1 MERLIALS
9 GPLRNASYAVRR
21 GVRAFSRSLRP
32 GLILWVLGAAFS
44 PSLALASAS
53 PDSGQMTPAQRQY
66 EAAIDAIERGE
77 LRQFRRLKAKL
88 RDYPLYPYLDYRD
101 FTRNLSEKSPTSVT
115 NFIQRYTTMPFA
127 NSLRA
132 DYLTLLANR
141 KDWDTLVAFQPDV
154 PRGERYQCQYYYAHS
169 QAGNRALAR
178 SGAKSL
184 YLSGQSVDSACDPL
198 FDYLSEQK
206 QLNGDLILRRML
218 LTFEGRNRS
227 LMHYLQDQLPNTHQ
241 AVGKQVIDLYDKP
254 EQVADFSKRSKV
266 TPFNQKLTRLAFER
280 LARKDEAQAI
290 RYFRRTVEGQHYDK
304 GERQA
309 IADYLIGQLM
319 NDDEPALAGWR
330 DRMLRQ
336 SDDDGLLERRFRLAL
351 VEGDWHVLN
360 QWLSLLSDEAKQSL
374 KWRYWQA
381 RIQLELGDSHAANK
395 AFETLLGERNFY
407 SVAAAQHLEKPIHIP
422 SRTAVLKEA
431 GLMPVN
437 DVLAR
442 VDELIA
448 LDKIYAAKREWYYVL
463 QRASDEQIALLA
475 AYANKQHWYHLAV
488 QATIA
493 GKMWDHLSL
502 RFPLA
507 HQWWFEFFSRE
518 RGVDK
523 TTLMALSRQESAFF
537 TRAVSHVG
545 ARGLMQLM
553 PRTARETS
561 RRLGFDY
568 QGPASLSDPGVN
580 IRLGSGYLK
589 MMLDRFD
596 SNRVLAF
603 AAYNAGPH
611 RVSRWLARSKGHMD
625 AIAFIESIPF
635 YETRHYVQNVLMFDI
650 YYRQLLGEPVQF
662 LRAHELA
669 QRY

>member
-1 MERLIALS
+1 MERFIALS
-9 GPLRNASYAVRR
+9 GPIKSAYRAAFRHA
-21 GVRAFSRSLRP
+21 RAFFPVWVSGFVLISSLSVP
-32 GLILWVLGAAFS
+32 MVE
-44 PSLALASAS
+44 ASAS
-53 PDSGQMTPAQRQY
+53 PDSRQMTPHQRQY
-66 EAAIDAIERGE
+66 EAAIDAIESGD
-77 LRQFRRLKAKL
+77 LHQFQRLKAQL

-101 FTRNLSEKSPTSVT
+101 FTRNLSKKPHHAVT
-115 NFIQRYTTMPFA
+115 NFIQRYSTMPFA

-132 DYLTLLANR
+132 DYLTLLADR
-141 KDWDTLVAFQPDV
+141 GDWKTLIAFQSDV
-154 PRGERYQCQYYYAHS
+154 PRGDRYQCQYYYAHS
-169 QAGNRALAR
+169 QAGNQALAR

-184 YLSGQSVDSACDPL
+184 YLSGQSVDSSCNDL
-198 FDYLSEQK
+198 FDFLSEQG
-206 QLNGDLILRRML
+206 LLTGDLILQRML
-218 LTFEGRNRS
+218 LTFDARNRS
-227 LMHYLQDQLPNTHQ
+227 LMRYLLRQLPEADR
-241 AVGKQVIDLYDKP
+241 AVGKQVLDLYDQP
-254 EQVADFSKRSKV
+254 ENVADFSKRSYV

-290 RYFRRTVEGQHYDK
+290 RHFRRTVEGQHYDK
-304 GERQA
+304 RERQD

-336 SDDDGLLERRFRLAL
+336 SHDDGLLERRFRLAL
-351 VEGDWHVLN
+351 IESDWHALD
-360 QWLSLLSDEAKQSL
+360 QWRALLSEAAQQSL

-381 RIQLELGDSHAANK
+381 RIKLELGDSASANQ
-395 AFETLLGERNFY
+395 AFASMLGERNFY
-407 SVAAAQHLEKPIHIP
+407 SVAAAQHLDKPISIP

-431 GLMPVN
+431 GLMPIN

-442 VDELIA
+442 VNELIA

-475 AYANKQHWYHLAV
+475 AYANKKHWYHFAV

-553 PRTARETS
+553 PGTARETS
-561 RRLGFDY
+561 RQLGFDY

-596 SNRVLAF
+596 SNRILAF

-611 RVSRWLARSKGHMD
+611 RVSRWLERSQGHMD

-662 LRAHELA
+662 LSAHELA

>member
-1 MERLIALS
+1 MERFIAVS
-9 GPLRNASYAVRR
+9 GPLKSACRAAFHHA
-21 GVRAFSRSLRP
+21 RAFFPLLVSGVVLISSLSVP
-32 GLILWVLGAAFS
+32 MAE
-44 PSLALASAS
+44 ASAS
-53 PDSGQMTPAQRQY
+53 PGSGQMTPQQRQY
-66 EAAIDAIERGE
+66 EAAIDAIERGD
-77 LRQFRRLKAKL
+77 LHQFHRLKAQL

-101 FTRNLSEKSPTSVT
+101 FTRNLAKKSHTSVT
-115 NFIQRYTTMPFA
+115 NFIQRYATMPFA

-132 DYLTLLANR
+132 DYLTLLADR
-141 KDWDTLVAFQPDV
+141 RDWKTLVAFQPDV

-169 QAGNRALAR
+169 QAGNQALAR

-184 YLSGQSVDSACDPL
+184 YLSGQSVDDRCDPL
-198 FDYLSEQK
+198 FGFLSEQG
-206 QLNGDLILRRML
+206 LLTGDLILQRML
-218 LTFEGRNRS
+218 LTFEARNRN
-227 LMHYLQDQLPNTHQ
+227 LMRYLLRQLPDSDG
-241 AVGKQVIDLYDKP
+241 AVGEQVLDLYDQP
-254 EQVADFSKRSKV
+254 EQVADFSKRSRV
-266 TPFNQKLTRLAFER
+266 TPFNQKLTRLTFER

-290 RYFRRTVEGQHYDK
+290 RHFRRSVEGQHYDER
-304 GERQA
+304 ERQE

-336 SDDDGLLERRFRLAL
+336 SSDDGLLERRFRLAL
-351 VEGDWHVLN
+351 VEGDWYALN

-381 RIQLELGDSHAANK
+381 RLKLELGDSTSANQ
-395 AFETLLGERNFY
+395 AFATMLGERNFY
-407 SVAAAQHLEKPIHIP
+407 SVAAAQHLDKPIAIP
-422 SRTAVLKEA
+422 SRTAVLREA

-448 LDKIYAAKREWYYVL
+448 LDKVYAAKREWYYVL

-475 AYANKQHWYHLAV
+475 AYANKNHWYHLAV

-493 GKMWDHLSL
+493 GKMWDHLPL

-561 RRLGFDY
+561 RQLGFDY

-596 SNRVLAF
+596 SNRILAF

-611 RVSRWLARSKGHMD
+611 RVTRWLERSQGHMD

-662 LRAHELA
+662 LSAHELA

>member
-1 MERLIALS
+1 MVE
-9 GPLRNASYAVRR
+9 
-21 GVRAFSRSLRP
+21 
-32 GLILWVLGAAFS
+32 
-44 PSLALASAS
+44 ASAS
-53 PDSGQMTPAQRQY
+53 PDSRQMTPHQRQY
-66 EAAIDAIERGE
+66 EAAIDAIERGD
-77 LRQFRRLKAKL
+77 LHKFHRLKAQL

-101 FTRNLSEKSPTSVT
+101 FTRNLAKKSHTSVT
-115 NFIQRYTTMPFA
+115 NFIQRYSTMPFA

-132 DYLTLLANR
+132 DYLTLLADR
-141 KDWDTLVAFQPDV
+141 GDWKTLVAFQPDV

-169 QAGNRALAR
+169 QAGNQALAR

-184 YLSGQSVDSACDPL
+184 YLSGQSVNDRCDLL
-198 FDYLSEQK
+198 FDFLSEQG
-206 QLNGDLILRRML
+206 LLTGDLMLQRML
-218 LTFEGRNRS
+218 LTFDARNRS
-227 LMHYLQDQLPNTHQ
+227 LMRYLLRQLPNSER
-241 AVGKQVIDLYDKP
+241 AVGDQVLALYDQP
-254 EQVADFSKRSKV
+254 EQVADFSKRSYV

-290 RYFRRTVEGQHYDK
+290 RHFRRTVEGQHYNK
-304 GERQA
+304 RERQE

-330 DRMLRQ
+330 DRMLRR
-336 SDDDGLLERRFRLAL
+336 SSDDGLLERRFRLAL
-351 VEGDWHVLN
+351 VEGDWHALN
-360 QWLSLLSDEAKQSL
+360 QWYALLSEAAQQSL

-381 RIQLELGDSHAANK
+381 RIKLELGDSASANQ
-395 AFETLLGERNFY
+395 AFASMLGERNFY
-407 SVAAAQHLEKPIHIP
+407 SVAAAQHLETPVKIP
-422 SRTAVLKEA
+422 SRTAVLKEV
-431 GLMPVN
+431 GLMPIN

-475 AYANKQHWYHLAV
+475 AYANEKHWYHLAV

-561 RRLGFDY
+561 RQLGFDY
-568 QGPASLSDPGVN
+568 QGPESLSDPGVN

-596 SNRVLAF
+596 SNRILAF

-611 RVSRWLARSKGHMD
+611 RVSRWLERSQGHMD

-662 LRAHELA
+662 LSAHELA

>member
-1 MERLIALS
+1 MELLTAFSRPYGAAYRL
-9 GPLRNASYAVRR
+9 AVVC
-21 GVRAFSRSLRP
+21 VRAFSRPLVS
-32 GLILWVLGAAFS
+32 GVLVTSSFAA
-44 PSLALASAS
+44 PAVLASS
-53 PDSGQMTPAQRQY
+53 TPDGTELTPQQRQY
-66 EAAIDAIERGE
+66 EAAIDAIERGD
-77 LRQFRRLKAKL
+77 LKRFRTLKGQL

-101 FTRNLSEKSPTSVT
+101 FTRNLSLKSHKSVT
-115 NFIQRYTTMPFA
+115 NFINRYSSLPFV

-132 DYLTLLANR
+132 DYLTLLADR
-141 KDWDTLVAFQPDV
+141 GEWKTLVSFQTDV

-198 FDYLSEQK
+198 FGFLSEQK
-206 QLNGDLILRRML
+206 LLTGELILQRML
-218 LTFEGRNRS
+218 LTFEARNRS
-227 LMHYLQDQLPNTHQ
+227 LMRYLNRQLPASYQ
-241 AVGKQVIDLYDKP
+241 PQGEQVLALYDEP
-254 EQVADFSKRSKV
+254 ENVADFSKRSQV

-280 LARKDEAQAI
+280 LSRKDEAQAI
-290 RYFRRTVEGQHYDK
+290 RQFRRTVEGQHYDK
-304 GERQA
+304 RERQE
-309 IADYLIGQLM
+309 IADYLISQLM
-319 NDDEPALAGWR
+319 NDDDPALAGWR
-330 DRMLRQ
+330 DRMLRNTHN
-336 SDDDGLLERRFRLAL
+336 DGLIERRFRLAL
-351 VEGDWHVLN
+351 LDNDWHALN
-360 QWLSLLSDEAKQSL
+360 AWLSLLSDTEKQSL
-374 KWRYWQA
+374 KWRYWDA
-381 RIQLELGDSHAANK
+381 RIQLELGDSEQANR
-395 AFETLLGERNFY
+395 AFANMVGERNFY
-407 SVAAAQHLEKPIHIP
+407 SVAAAQHLDQAIHIP
-422 SRTAVLKEA
+422 SRSAVLKEE
-431 GLMPVN
+431 GLMPVK

-448 LDKIYAAKREWYYVL
+448 LNKIYAAKREWYYVL
-463 QRASDEQIALLA
+463 NRASDAQIALLA
-475 AYANKQHWYHLAV
+475 AYASKKHWYHLAV

-537 TRAVSHVG
+537 THAVSHVG

-561 RRLGFDY
+561 RELGYDY
-568 QGPASLSDPGVN
+568 EGPASLSDPGVN

-589 MMLDRFD
+589 MMLDRFE
-596 SNRVLAF
+596 SNRILAF

-611 RVSRWLARSKGHMD
+611 RVSRWLERSQGHMD

-635 YETRHYVQNVLMFDI
+635 YETRHYVQNVLMFEI

-662 LRAHELA
+662 LRANELA
-669 QRY
+669 KRY

>member
-1 MERLIALS
+1 MERFLALS
-9 GPLRNASYAVRR
+9 GPTRVACSAARR
-21 GVRAFSRSLRP
+21 RVRAFSTMLMS
-32 GLILWVLGAAFS
+32 GLVLTFG
-44 PSLALASAS
+44 ASAPVAFAS
-53 PDSGQMTPAQRQY
+53 ANPDSGQMTPEQRQY
-66 EAAIDAIERGE
+66 EAAIDAIESGE
-77 LRQFRRLKAKL
+77 LQQFHRLKAQL

-101 FTRNLSEKSPTSVT
+101 FTRNLAKKSHPSVT
-115 NFIQRYTTMPFA
+115 NFIQRYATMPFA

-132 DYLTLLANR
+132 DYLTLLADR
-141 KDWDTLVAFQPDV
+141 KDWKTLVAFQPDV
-154 PRGERYQCQYYYAHS
+154 PRGEQYQCQYYYAHS
-169 QAGNRALAR
+169 QAGNQALAR

-184 YLSGQSVDSACDPL
+184 YLSGQSVDDRCDPL
-198 FDYLSEQK
+198 FGFLSDQG
-206 QLNGDLILRRML
+206 LLTGDLILQRML
-218 LTFEGRNRS
+218 LTFEARNRS
-227 LMHYLQDQLPNTHQ
+227 LMRYLQRQLPNNDR
-241 AVGKQVIDLYDKP
+241 ALGKQILALYDAP

-266 TPFNQKLTRLAFER
+266 TPFNQKLTRLTFER
-280 LARKDEAQAI
+280 LARKDEEQAV
-290 RYFRRTVEGQHYDK
+290 RHYRRTVEGQHYDTR
-304 GERQA
+304 ERQD

-336 SDDDGLLERRFRLAL
+336 TDDDGLLERRFRLAL
-351 VEGDWHVLN
+351 VDGDWHALN
-360 QWLSLLSDEAKQSL
+360 QWITLLSDDAKQSL

-381 RIQLELGDSHAANK
+381 RIKLELGDSMSANQ
-395 AFETLLGERNFY
+395 AFATMLDERNFY
-407 SVAAAQHLEKPIHIP
+407 SVAAAQHLDKPIYIP

-442 VDELIA
+442 VNELIA
-448 LDKIYAAKREWYYVL
+448 LDKVYAAKREWYYVL
-463 QRASDEQIALLA
+463 QRASGEQIALLA
-475 AYANKQHWYHLAV
+475 AYAHQNHWYHLAV

-561 RRLGFDY
+561 RQLGFDY

-596 SNRVLAF
+596 SNRILAF

-611 RVSRWLARSKGHMD
+611 RVTRWLGRSDGHMD

>member
-1 MERLIALS
+1 MERFIALS
-9 GPLRNASYAVRR
+9 GPIKSAYRAAFRHA
-21 GVRAFSRSLRP
+21 RAFFPVWVSGFVLISSLSVP
-32 GLILWVLGAAFS
+32 MVE
-44 PSLALASAS
+44 ASAS
-53 PDSGQMTPAQRQY
+53 PDSRQMTPHQRQY
-66 EAAIDAIERGE
+66 EAAIDAIESGD
-77 LRQFRRLKAKL
+77 LHQFQRLKAQL

-101 FTRNLSEKSPTSVT
+101 FTRNLSKKPHHAVT
-115 NFIQRYTTMPFA
+115 NFIQRYSTMPFA

-132 DYLTLLANR
+132 DYLTLLADR
-141 KDWDTLVAFQPDV
+141 GDWKTLIAFQSDV
-154 PRGERYQCQYYYAHS
+154 PRSDRYQCQYYYAHS
-169 QAGNRALAR
+169 QAGNQALAR

-184 YLSGQSVDSACDPL
+184 YLSGQSVDSSCNDL
-198 FDYLSEQK
+198 FDFLSEQG
-206 QLNGDLILRRML
+206 LLTGDLILQRML
-218 LTFEGRNRS
+218 LTFDARNRS
-227 LMHYLQDQLPNTHQ
+227 LMRYLLRQLPEADR
-241 AVGKQVIDLYDKP
+241 AVGKQVLDLYDQP
-254 EQVADFSKRSKV
+254 ENVADFSKRSYV

-290 RYFRRTVEGQHYDK
+290 RHFRRTVEGQHYDK
-304 GERQA
+304 RERQD

-336 SDDDGLLERRFRLAL
+336 SHDDGLLERRFRLAL
-351 VEGDWHVLN
+351 IEGDWHALD
-360 QWLSLLSDEAKQSL
+360 QWRALLSEAAQQSL

-381 RIQLELGDSHAANK
+381 RIKLELGDSASANQ
-395 AFETLLGERNFY
+395 AFASMLGERNFY
-407 SVAAAQHLEKPIHIP
+407 SVAAAQHLDKPISIP

-431 GLMPVN
+431 GLMPIN

-442 VDELIA
+442 VNELIA

-475 AYANKQHWYHLAV
+475 AYANKKHWYHFAV

-553 PRTARETS
+553 PGTARETS
-561 RRLGFDY
+561 RQLGFDY

-596 SNRVLAF
+596 SNRILAF

-611 RVSRWLARSKGHMD
+611 RVSRWLERSQGHMD

-662 LRAHELA
+662 LSAHELA